1 MIDSF
6 TFINDQW
13 VWPVAIAAILL
24 LAVFLWK
31 EWAQAGKRRFVL
43 KTVVA
48 ILAILALALIALKPA
63 LPTEETTG
71 KMVLLTEGYQ
81 PEKLDSLKKENRRLK
96 EVQYTPGE
104 PLSKDLSSAEN
115 VFVLGYG
122 LKEYDLW
129 QLDEVPAIFL
139 DGNAAGGIIKLK
151 YEQEQRVGENLRL
164 MGIYKNPESGNQ
176 LFLQGPGGIV
186 LDSIALNTEEEQQ
199 FQLTTDLKVAGKYVY
214 SLVEKDSLGEIL
226 NSDPVPVKV
235 VEKNDFKILIV
246 NSFPTFET
254 KYLKNFLAEAG
265 HELVIRSQITRGRY
279 KFEYFNTDRIAV
291 NNLSETILEAFDLL
305 IIDAATI
312 RTLSGNQIAAIETT
326 IRNSG
331 LGLFIQA
338 DDAFFNSTGKLY
350 PLLFTRVAATEITT
364 AQWLGIK
371 FKRFP
376 YEIREDFGLQ
386 QIQSS
391 GNSVASAYKRIGQ
404 GKIGTTVFLDSWQLI
419 LDGKIEVY
427 RELWSQVVE
436 QIGKKQNLVAEWQQE
451 SMMAYK
457 DEPFN
462 FQIRT
467 GADSPRLK
475 MNTEKVSLVQH
486 PDFPEVWSGTT
497 WPREIG
503 WNSIEL
509 DTTATFDYYV
519 AEENH
524 WSSLNAFSTQ
534 LANNAYF
541 ERPIATGPGQNPLEP
556 INPFWFFIVF
566 LICIGV
572 LWLEP
577 KL

>member
-1 MIDSF
+1 MINSLA
-6 TFINDQW
+6 FINDQW

-31 EWAQAGKRRFVL
+31 ELAQAGKRRFVL
-43 KTVVA
+43 KAVLA

-96 EVQYTPGE
+96 EVQYTPGK
-104 PLSKDLSSAEN
+104 PFSKDLSSAEN

-139 DGNAAGGIIKLK
+139 EGIAAGGVVKLK
-151 YEQEQRVGENLRL
+151 YEQEQRVGESLRL
-164 MGIYKNPESGNQ
+164 MGMYKNPESGNQ

-186 LDSIALNTEEEQQ
+186 LDSMALNTEEEQQ
-199 FQLTTDLKVAGKYVY
+199 FQLTTDLKVAGNYVY
-214 SLVEKDSLGEIL
+214 SLVEKDSMGKIL
-226 NSDPVPVKV
+226 SSDPVPVKV
-235 VEKNDFKILIV
+235 AEKNDFKILIV

-265 HELVIRSQITRGRY
+265 HELVIRSQITRGRF

-291 NNLSETILEAFDLL
+291 NNLSETTLEAFDLL

-312 RTLSGNQIAAIETT
+312 RTLSGNRITAIETT

-350 PLLFTRVAATEITT
+350 PLQFTRVAATEITT
-364 AQWLGIK
+364 AQWSGIK
-371 FKRFP
+371 FTRFP
-376 YEIREDFGLQ
+376 YEIREDFSLQ

-391 GNSVASAYKRIGQ
+391 GNSIASAYKRIGQ

-436 QIGKKQNLVAEWQQE
+436 QIGKKQNPVAEWQQE
-451 SMMAYK
+451 SMMAYN

-467 GADSPRLK
+467 GADSPKLK
-475 MNTEKVSLVQH
+475 MNTENVSLVQH
-486 PDFPEVWSGTT
+486 PDFPEVWSGTV
-497 WPREIG
+497 WPRETG

-509 DTTATFDYYV
+509 DSAATFDYY
-519 AEENH
+519 AGDEKN
-524 WSSLNAFSTQ
+524 WNSLNALSTQ

-541 ERPIATGPGQNPLEP
+541 KRPIATGLGQNPLES